1 MRQKGFTVLE
11 LIIAIVVLA
20 AAGTFFYIQTRDLD
34 IAKRDAQR
42 KTAINSMYYN
52 LEDIFYPTNK
62 FYPEV
67 LTAEQLKGIDP
78 LLLTDP
84 GNKKIGEE
92 NGDYRYEPKD
102 CVNGACKSY
111 IITADLEHE
120 ADYVKVSRNQ

>member
-11 LIIAIVVLA
+11 LIIAIVVVC

-34 IAKRDAQR
+34 VAKRDAQR

-67 LTAEQLKGIDP
+67 LTAEQLKGLDP
-78 LLLTDP
+78 ALLTDP
-84 GNKKIGEE
+84 GNKKVSEA

-102 CVNGACKSY
+102 CTNGACKSY
-111 IITADLEHE
+111 TLVADLEHE
-120 ADYVKVSRNQ
+120 ADYIKTSRNQ